1 MQSSADQLVQAL
13 RAALKDNDRLRREH
27 RELATA
33 VREPIAVV
41 GMACRYPGGVT
52 SPAELWQLVG
62 RGGDAITPFPRDRGW
77 SLDELRGAG
86 ADEAGTSYVQRGGF
100 LHDAADFDAEFFG
113 ISPRE
118 ALAMDPQ
125 QRLLLETSWEAVE
138 RAGIDPASLRGSK
151 VGVFS
156 GMMGQGYAWRLSD
169 IPPEVEGYVGTGN
182 TASVASG
189 RVAYAFGLEGPAIT
203 IDTACSSSLVAVHLA
218 AHALRHGECS
228 MALAGGATVMSTPD
242 TFVEFSRQRGLA
254 PDGRCK
260 AFSADADG
268 TGWGE
273 GVGVLLLEKLSDAR
287 RLGHP
292 VLAVI
297 RGSAVNQDGA
307 SNGLTAPSGPAQEA
321 VIRQALTT
329 AGLTAADVDAVEAHG
344 TGTRLG
350 DLIEAQSLLATY
362 GTGRPEGDPV
372 RIGSLK
378 SNIGHTQAAAG
389 VGGVIK
395 MIMAMRHRTL
405 PRTLHV
411 ETATTAIDWSSG
423 TMALLTEQLPWPERD
438 RPARAAVSSFGVSGT
453 NAHVILEAPGV
464 SDETPSGDGAGSTD
478 RAGATGV
485 TAASA
490 DAPRPWLLAARTP
503 AALREQAQRLYD
515 FVSARPELRDA
526 DIELSL
532 RTGRTPFDLRA
543 VIVGDD
549 RETRAGALAA
559 LARDERS
566 PHVVTGRAV
575 RGDAVFVFPG
585 QGSQWLGMGLDLYET
600 YPVFAEHL
608 RACEEALDPYVDW
621 SLLSV
626 LRGVPDAP
634 SLDRVDVV
642 QPALFAVMVSL
653 AHLWRSL
660 GVRPAAVIGHSQGEI
675 AAAYVAGA
683 LSLEDAARIVAL
695 RSRAL
700 RGLSG
705 QGAMA
710 VVSMSADE
718 VARRIENGGRTG
730 NGDGGLSVAAVNGP
744 ASTVVAG
751 APGTVDSFLDQA
763 AAEGFQTRRLP
774 VDYASHSAQMKEIQ
788 QDLLDT
794 LADVTARPGTT
805 RFYSTVTADVMDTAG
820 LHAAYWY
827 RNLRQT
833 VRFEETVRL
842 LLDHDHRQFVECSP
856 HPALLAAVADTAAA
870 ADVPAAAVGSLRRD
884 DGSRRRFLTSLAE
897 AHAHGVTVDW
907 AALPGTDGDRVEL
920 PTYAFER
927 RRHWLTSTPGGSH
940 GLTAA
945 GLHSAEH
952 PLLGAA
958 VTVAAAAGGLLLTG
972 RLGLDSHPWL
982 ADHRILDAV
991 LVPGTALLEVATHA
1005 ARLTGAGGVA
1015 ELTLESP
1022 LIVPDEGA
1030 VEVQVLVEEPD
1041 DDGRRPLTIHSRA
1054 GDAPDTP
1061 DSLESSDSP
1070 NEAAWHRHARGFL
1083 TTDTDTDTETD
1094 APAPLAPSAAWPPP
1108 GATPVPTDGLYNH
1121 LADADFQ
1128 YGDSFRGLRAAWR
1141 HGQDLLAEVQLP
1153 TGQETEAGRFGLHPA
1168 LLDSALHALG
1178 LGPFA
1183 DEEGDSGRLPFSWS
1197 NVQLHR
1203 PGTDRLRV
1211 RISPVEG
1218 TDTVSL
1224 HATDATGVPVLTVGS
1239 LALRPVSPELVRT
1252 ATASRTSDGLLCRVE
1267 WPIRPRPSTPS
1278 AHGRTVVLGDDLPG
1292 WPTADRLPGLLGNF
1306 EEGALWETLPDPVPT
1321 DVVLVYAPVPAEPDG
1336 DAAEAARAAVARTL
1350 RLVQDWIGDERLAE
1364 SRLVLVTRGA
1374 VEVLPGE
1381 GVTDLAH
1388 AAMWGLVRSA
1398 QSEHPGRFALLDI
1411 DDTDIVADLL
1421 RAALATGEN
1430 QLAVRGGSLHTPT
1443 LTRVPADTAA
1453 PTEDR
1458 PIGSG
1463 GTVLVTGGTGVL
1475 GGLVAEWLVSVCGVR
1490 HLVLVGRRG
1499 MSEGVAERVGRLVGL
1514 GAGVRVVAAD
1524 VSSRAGVEEALAAV
1538 DAGRPLAGVVHA
1550 AGVVD
1555 DGVVGSLSS
1564 EQVGAVMGGKAG
1576 GAWWL
1581 HMLTRGMD
1589 LSFFVVFSSVAGV
1602 VGSPGQAN
1610 YAAANGF
1617 LDGLMQQRRACGLVG
1632 QSVAWGLWD
1641 VSGGMAGGLGESDLA
1656 RMSRGGI
1663 TGLSASEGLGLLRTA
1678 WRLPDSLLVAAR
1690 WDMTVWRDAEIVPTM
1705 LRGLVRRGRGAPRS
1719 RRPATD
1725 GLAERLTGLS
1735 GSQLAKAV
1743 VEAVRAEVASVLG
1756 FASVVDVPVGLA
1768 FREMGFDSLTAVE
1781 LRNRLSVL
1789 LGVRLSATVVFD
1801 YPSVG
1806 ALAEFVCG
1814 LVRAEG
1820 GVGGVVSGAGAGL
1833 VSVADADD
1841 PVVIVGV
1848 GCRYPGGVVSG
1859 EGLWGLVVSGGDAVG
1874 GFPVDR
1880 GWDLGVLEGV
1890 GDVVPRGGGFVHG
1903 AA

>member
-27 RELATA
+27 RELARA
-33 VREPIAVV
+33 AREPIAVV

-52 SPAELWQLVG
+52 SPEELWQLVA

-77 SLDELRGAG
+77 NLDELHG
-86 ADEAGTSYVQRGGF
+86 ADADDSGTSYVQRGGF
-100 LHDAADFDAEFFG
+100 LHDAAEFDAEFFG

-138 RAGIDPASLRGSK
+138 RAGIDPATLRGGK

-156 GMMGQGYAWRLSD
+156 GLMGQGYAWRLPD
-169 IPPEVEGYVGTGN
+169 IPPEVEGYIGTGN

-189 RVAYAFGLEGPAIT
+189 RVAYALGLEGPAIT

-218 AHALRHGECS
+218 AHALRRGECS
-228 MALAGGATVMSTPD
+228 MALAGGVTVMSTPD

-287 RLGHP
+287 REGHP
-292 VLAVI
+292 VLAVV

-307 SNGLTAPSGPAQEA
+307 SNGLTAPSGRAQEA
-321 VIRQALTT
+321 VIREALTA

-362 GTGRPEGDPV
+362 GTARPAGDPV

-389 VGGVIK
+389 VGGMIK
-395 MIMAMRHRTL
+395 MITAMRHRTL
-405 PRTLHV
+405 PPTLHAQ
-411 ETATTAIDWSSG
+411 TATTAIDWSSG
-423 TMALLTEQLPWPERD
+423 TMALLTERLPWPERD

-453 NAHVILEAPGV
+453 NAHVILEAP
-464 SDETPSGDGAGSTD
+464 DTPDGTPPAGGAGSVV
-478 RAGATGV
+478 AA
-485 TAASA
+485 AASTA
-490 DAPRPWLLAARTP
+490 APRPWLLAARTP
-503 AALREQAQRLYD
+503 AALRGQAQRLHD
-515 FVSARPELRDA
+515 LVSARPELRDA

-532 RTGRTPFDLRA
+532 RTGRTPFDHRA
-543 VIVGDD
+543 VITGDD
-549 RETRAGALAA
+549 RGTRARALAA

-566 PHVVTGRAV
+566 PHAVTGRAV

-585 QGSQWLGMGLDLYET
+585 QGSQWIGMGLDLYDT
-600 YPVFAEHL
+600 HPAFAEHL
-608 RACEEALDPYVDW
+608 RACAEALAPHVDW
-621 SLLSV
+621 SLLPV
-626 LRGVPDAP
+626 LRGEPGAP
-634 SLDRVDVV
+634 PLDRVDVV

-675 AAAYVAGA
+675 AAAHVAGA
-683 LSLEDAARIVAL
+683 LSLDDAARIVAL

-705 QGAMA
+705 RGAMA
-710 VVSMSADE
+710 AVSMPADE
-718 VARRIENGGRTG
+718 AARRIG
-730 NGDGGLSVAAVNGP
+730 NTDGDLSVAAVNGP

-751 APGTVDSFLDQA
+751 APDAVDGFLHQA

-774 VDYASHSAQMKEIQ
+774 VDYASHSAQMEEIR

-794 LADVTARPGTT
+794 LADVTARTGDTP
-805 RFYSTVTADVMDTAG
+805 FYSTVTADVMDTAG
-820 LHAAYWY
+820 LDAAYWY

-833 VRFEETVRL
+833 VRFEEAVRL

-856 HPALLAAVADTAAA
+856 HPALLAALADTAAA
-870 ADVPAAAVGSLRRD
+870 AEVPAAAVGSLRRD
-884 DGSRRRFLTSLAE
+884 DGGRSRFLTSLAE
-897 AHAHGVTVDW
+897 AHAHGVPVDW
-907 AALPGTDGDRVEL
+907 SALPGPDGARIEL

-927 RRHWLTSTPGGSH
+927 RRHWLTPTPGNGH
-940 GLTAA
+940 GLDAA

-958 VTVAAAAGGLLLTG
+958 VTVAGADGLLLTG
-972 RLGLDSHPWL
+972 RLALDSHPWL
-982 ADHRILDAV
+982 ADHRVLDAV

-1005 ARLTGAGGVA
+1005 ARLTGADGVA

-1030 VEVQVLVEEPD
+1030 VEVQVLVAQPD
-1041 DDGRRPLTIHSRA
+1041 DGGWRPLTIHSRTA
-1054 GDAPDTP
+1054 KAPDDAP
-1061 DSLESSDSP
+1061 
-1070 NEAAWHRHARGFL
+1070 WYRHARGFL
-1083 TTDTDTDTETD
+1083 TTGTD
-1094 APAPLAPSAAWPPP
+1094 APEPPAPSDAWPPP
-1108 GATPVPTDGLYNH
+1108 GATPVPTDGLYTR
-1121 LADADFQ
+1121 LADADLH
-1128 YGDSFRGLRAAWR
+1128 YGDAFRGLRAAWR
-1141 HGQDLLAEVQLP
+1141 HGQDLFAEVRLP
-1153 TGQETEAGRFGLHPA
+1153 AGHETDAARFGLHPA

-1178 LGPFA
+1178 LAPSA
-1183 DEEGDSGRLPFSWS
+1183 EEGNDGGRLPFSWGD
-1197 NVQLHR
+1197 VRLHR

-1211 RISPVEG
+1211 RISQDEE

-1224 HATDATGVPVLTVGS
+1224 HATDTTGAPVLTAGS
-1239 LALRPVSPELVRT
+1239 LVLRPVSPELIRT
-1252 ATASRTSDGLLCRVE
+1252 ARESRTGDGLLCRVE
-1267 WPIRPRPSTPS
+1267 WPVRPRPTAPTP
-1278 AHGRTVVLGDDLPG
+1278 GRTVVLGDDLPG
-1292 WPTADRLPGLLGNF
+1292 WPTADRLPPLPGP
-1306 EEGALWETLPDPVPT
+1306 EEQRPLWDMLPDPAPT
-1321 DVVLVYAPVPAEPDG
+1321 DVVLLCATGPTEPDG
-1336 DAAEAARAAVARTL
+1336 DAAETARAAVVRAL

-1388 AAMWGLVRSA
+1388 AAVWGLVRSA
-1398 QSEHPGRFALLDI
+1398 QSEHPGRFVLLDV
-1411 DDTDIVADLL
+1411 DDTDLASDLL
-1421 RAALATGEN
+1421 RAALATGDD
-1430 QLAVRGGSLHTPT
+1430 QIAVRGGSLHTPA
-1443 LTRVPADTAA
+1443 LVPVPAA
-1453 PTEDR
+1453 PAEQR
-1458 PIGSG
+1458 PTDPD

-1499 MSEGVAERVGRLVGL
+1499 LAGLVGPAVERVERLRGL
-1514 GAGVRVVAAD
+1514 GAEVRVVAAD
-1524 VSSRAGVEEALAAV
+1524 VSSRAGAEKALAAV
-1538 DAGRPLAGVVHA
+1538 GAGHPLTGVVHA

-1555 DGVVGSLSS
+1555 DGVVGSLSP
-1564 EQVGAVMGGKAG
+1564 ERVGTVMEGKAG

-1581 HMLTRGMD
+1581 HLLTRHTE
-1589 LSFFVVFSSVAGV
+1589 LSFFLVFSSVAGV
-1602 VGSPGQAN
+1602 MGSPGQAN

-1617 LDGLMQQRRACGLVG
+1617 VDALMQARRARGLVG

-1641 VSGGMAGGLGESDLA
+1641 VTEGLAGGLSERDVA

-1663 TGLSASEGLGLLRTA
+1663 TGLSADEGLGLLGTA
-1678 WRLPDSLLVAAR
+1678 WNLPDSLLVAAR
-1690 WDMTVWRDAEIVPTM
+1690 WDMRVWRDARFVPPM
-1705 LRGLVRRGRGAPRS
+1705 LRGLVRGGRGQTRT
-1719 RRPATD
+1719 RPQAAG
-1725 GLAERLTGLS
+1725 GLVERLTGLS
-1735 GSQLAKAV
+1735 EAQRTKAV

-1756 FASVVDVPVGLA
+1756 FGSVGDVPVGSA

-1781 LRNRLSVL
+1781 LRNRLGVL

-1806 ALAEFVCG
+1806 VLAEYVCG
-1814 LVRAEG
+1814 LL
-1820 GVGGVVSGAGAGL
+1820 GAG
-1833 VSVADADD
+1833 V
-1841 PVVIVGV
+1841 
-1848 GCRYPGGVVSG
+1848 
-1859 EGLWGLVVSGGDAVG
+1859 EGDVSGG
-1874 GFPVDR
+1874 VDR
-1880 GWDLGVLEGV
+1880 V
-1890 GDVVPRGGGFVHG
+1890 
-1903 AA
+1903 

>member
-1 MQSSADQLVQAL
+1 MQSSADQLIQAL

-27 RELATA
+27 REVTTA
-33 VREPIAVV
+33 AREPIAVV

-77 SLDELRGAG
+77 SLDELNGAD

-100 LHDAADFDAEFFG
+100 LHDAAEFDAEFFG

-156 GMMGQGYAWRLSD
+156 GMMGQGYAWRLSN

-189 RVAYAFGLEGPAIT
+189 RVAYALGLEGPAIT

-218 AHALRHGECS
+218 AHALRRGECS

-273 GVGVLLLEKLSDAR
+273 GAGVLLLETLSDAR

-329 AGLTAADVDAVEAHG
+329 AGLTAADIDAVEAHG

-389 VGGVIK
+389 VGGMIK
-395 MIMAMRHRTL
+395 MIMAMRHGTL
-405 PRTLHV
+405 PRTLHA
-411 ETATTAIDWSSG
+411 ETATTAIDWSPG

-453 NAHVILEAPGV
+453 NAHIILEAPGTA
-464 SDETPSGDGAGSTD
+464 DGTPSIDGADSAAGTGSTGSTEGA
-478 RAGATGV
+478 AG
-485 TAASA
+485 
-490 DAPRPWLLAARTP
+490 APRPWLLAARTP
-503 AALREQAQRLYD
+503 DALRGQAQRLYD
-515 FVSARPELRDA
+515 LVSVRPELRDA

-532 RTGRTPFDLRA
+532 RTGRTPFDHRA
-543 VIVGDD
+543 VITGDD

-566 PHVVTGRAV
+566 PHVVTGKAV

-585 QGSQWLGMGLDLYET
+585 QGSQWIGMGLDLYET

-626 LRGVPDAP
+626 LRGEPDAP

-705 QGAMA
+705 RGAMA
-710 VVSMSADE
+710 AVSMSADE
-718 VARRIENGGRTG
+718 TARRIENLRSTENGRQAGDDGHTRTDRRTG
-730 NGDGGLSVAAVNGP
+730 DGDGALSVAAVNGP

-751 APGTVDSFLDQA
+751 TPEAVDSFLDQA
-763 AAEGFQTRRLP
+763 DAEGFQTRRLP
-774 VDYASHSAQMKEIQ
+774 VDYASHSAQMEEIE
-788 QDLLDT
+788 QDLLDI
-794 LADVTARPGTT
+794 LADVTARPGTIP
-805 RFYSTVTADVMDTAG
+805 FYSTVTADVMDTAG
-820 LHAAYWY
+820 LDTAYWY
-827 RNLRQT
+827 RNLRRT

-842 LLDHDHRQFVECSP
+842 LLDHAHRQFIECSP
-856 HPALLAAVADTAAA
+856 HPALLAAVADTVAAA
-870 ADVPAAAVGSLRRD
+870 EVPAAAVGSLRRD
-884 DGSRRRFLTSLAE
+884 DGGRRRFLTSLAE
-897 AHAHGVTVDW
+897 AHAHGVAVDW
-907 AALPGTDGDRVEL
+907 AALPGLDGDRVDL

-927 RRHWLTSTPGGSH
+927 RRHWLTSTPGGNH

-958 VTVAAAAGGLLLTG
+958 VTVAAADGLLLTG

-1022 LIVPDEGA
+1022 LTVPDEGT

-1054 GDAPDTP
+1054 GDTADA
-1061 DSLESSDSP
+1061 LESPD
-1070 NEAAWHRHARGFL
+1070 NLDEAAWHRHARGFL
-1083 TTDTDTDTETD
+1083 TTGSGTDAE
-1094 APAPLAPSAAWPPP
+1094 APAPAPAPSSAAWPPP
-1108 GATPVPTDGLYNH
+1108 GATSVPIDGLYTR

-1128 YGDSFRGLRAAWR
+1128 YGDCFRGLRAAWR
-1141 HGQDLLAEVQLP
+1141 HGQDLFAEVQLP
-1153 TGQETEAGRFGLHPA
+1153 TGHDTEAGRFGLHPA

-1197 NVQLHR
+1197 DVQLHR

-1252 ATASRTSDGLLCRVE
+1252 ATVSRASGGLLSRME
-1267 WPIRPRPSTPS
+1267 WPVRPRPSVSS
-1278 AHGRTVVLGDDLPG
+1278 APGRTVVLGDDLPG
-1292 WPTADRLPGLLGNF
+1292 WPTTDRLPGLPHDL
-1306 EEGALWETLPDPVPT
+1306 EARSLQEVLPDPVPT
-1321 DVVLVYAPVPAEPDG
+1321 DVVLVCAPVPTGPDG
-1336 DAAEAARAAVARTL
+1336 DAAEAARTTVVRTL
-1350 RLVQDWIGDERLAE
+1350 RLIQDWIGDDRLAE

-1381 GVTDLAH
+1381 GVSDLEH
-1388 AAMWGLVRSA
+1388 AAVWGLVRSA
-1398 QSEHPGRFALLDI
+1398 QSEHPGQFALLDI
-1411 DDTDIVADLL
+1411 DDTDIAADLL

-1443 LTRVPADTAA
+1443 LTRVPAVPAA
-1453 PTEDR
+1453 ATEER
-1458 PIGSG
+1458 PVDPE

-1490 HLVLVGRRG
+1490 HVVLAGRRG
-1499 MSEGVAERVGRLVGL
+1499 GSDVVAERVERLTGL
-1514 GAGVRVVAAD
+1514 GARVRVVAVD
-1524 VSSRAGVEEALAAV
+1524 VSSRAGVVEALAAV
-1538 DAGRPLAGVVHA
+1538 
-1550 AGVVD
+1550 
-1555 DGVVGSLSS
+1555 
-1564 EQVGAVMGGKAG
+1564 
-1576 GAWWL
+1576 
-1581 HMLTRGMD
+1581 
-1589 LSFFVVFSSVAGV
+1589 
-1602 VGSPGQAN
+1602 
-1610 YAAANGF
+1610 
-1617 LDGLMQQRRACGLVG
+1617 
-1632 QSVAWGLWD
+1632 
-1641 VSGGMAGGLGESDLA
+1641 
-1656 RMSRGGI
+1656 
-1663 TGLSASEGLGLLRTA
+1663 
-1678 WRLPDSLLVAAR
+1678 
-1690 WDMTVWRDAEIVPTM
+1690 
-1705 LRGLVRRGRGAPRS
+1705 
-1719 RRPATD
+1719 
-1725 GLAERLTGLS
+1725 
-1735 GSQLAKAV
+1735 
-1743 VEAVRAEVASVLG
+1743 
-1756 FASVVDVPVGLA
+1756 
-1768 FREMGFDSLTAVE
+1768 
-1781 LRNRLSVL
+1781 
-1789 LGVRLSATVVFD
+1789 
-1801 YPSVG
+1801 
-1806 ALAEFVCG
+1806 
-1814 LVRAEG
+1814 
-1820 GVGGVVSGAGAGL
+1820 
-1833 VSVADADD
+1833 
-1841 PVVIVGV
+1841 
-1848 GCRYPGGVVSG
+1848 
-1859 EGLWGLVVSGGDAVG
+1859 
-1874 GFPVDR
+1874 
-1880 GWDLGVLEGV
+1880 
-1890 GDVVPRGGGFVHG
+1890 
-1903 AA
+1903 

>member
-1 MQSSADQLVQAL
+1 METSANQLVQAL
-13 RAALKDNDRLRREH
+13 RKALKDNDRIRREH
-27 RELATA
+27 RDLAAA

-52 SPAELWQLVG
+52 SPAELWQLVD

-77 SLDELRGAG
+77 SLDALRGAD
-86 ADEAGTSYVQRGGF
+86 AEETGTSYVQRGGF

-125 QRLLLETSWEAVE
+125 QRLLMETSWEAVE
-138 RAGIDPASLRGSK
+138 RAGIDPSSLRGAK

-156 GMMGQGYAWRLSD
+156 GLIGQGYAWRLSE
-169 IPPEVEGYVGTGN
+169 IPPDLEGYVGTGN

-189 RVAYAFGLEGPAIT
+189 RVSYALGLEGPAIT

-218 AHALRHGECS
+218 AHALRRGECS
-228 MALAGGATVMSTPD
+228 MALAGGVTVMSTPD

-273 GVGVLLLEKLSDAR
+273 GAGVLLLEKLSDAR
-287 RLGHP
+287 RLGHT

-321 VIRQALTT
+321 VIHQALTA
-329 AGLTAADVDAVEAHG
+329 AGLTTADIDAVEAHG

-350 DLIEAQSLLATY
+350 DLIEAQSLQATY
-362 GTGRPEGDPV
+362 GTGRPAGDPV

-389 VGGVIK
+389 VGGMIK

-405 PRTLHV
+405 PRTLHA
-411 ETATTAIDWSSG
+411 ETATTAIDWSAG
-423 TMALLTEQLPWPERD
+423 TMDLLTEPLPWPERD

-453 NAHVILEAPGV
+453 NAHVILEAPAAP
-464 SDETPSGDGAGSTD
+464 DETPSDDGAGSTD
-478 RAGATGV
+478 EAGATTGS
-485 TAASA
+485 AA
-490 DAPRPWLLAARTP
+490 APRPWLLAARTP
-503 AALREQAQRLYD
+503 AALRGQAQRLYD
-515 FVSARPELRDA
+515 LVSARPELRPA

-532 RTGRTPFDLRA
+532 RTGRTPFDHRA
-543 VIVGDD
+543 VITGDD
-549 RETRAGALAA
+549 SATRAGALAA

-585 QGSQWLGMGLDLYET
+585 QGSQWIGMGLDLYET
-600 YPVFAEHL
+600 YPVFADHL
-608 RACEEALDPYVDW
+608 QACEEALAPYVDW

-626 LRGVPDAP
+626 LRGEPDAP
-634 SLDRVDVV
+634 SLEDVDVV

-675 AAAYVAGA
+675 AAAHVAGA

-700 RGLSG
+700 RSLSG
-705 QGAMA
+705 QGTMA

-718 VARRIENGGRTG
+718 ATRRIEAARTDGDHGDDGGTGNSGRTG
-730 NGDGGLSVAAVNGP
+730 SSGRTKNSNGSLSVAAVNGP

-751 APGTVDSFLDQA
+751 APDTVDRFLEQA

-774 VDYASHSAQMKEIQ
+774 VDYASHSAQMEEIR
-788 QDLLDT
+788 QDILDT
-794 LADVTARPGTT
+794 LADITARPGTT
-805 RFYSTVTADVMDTAG
+805 PFYSTVTADVTDTAG
-820 LHAAYWY
+820 LDAAYWY

-842 LLDHDHRQFVECSP
+842 LLGHEHRQFIECSP
-856 HPALLAAVADTAAA
+856 HPALLAAVADTAATA
-870 ADVPAAAVGSLRRD
+870 EVPAATVGSLRRD
-884 DGSRRRFLTSLAE
+884 DGGRHRFLTSLAE

-907 AALPGTDGDRVEL
+907 AALPGADGDRVEL
-920 PTYAFER
+920 PTYAFEL
-927 RRHWLTSTPGGSH
+927 RRHWLTATPGGGH

-958 VTVAAAAGGLLLTG
+958 VTVAAADGLLLTG

-1005 ARLTGAGGVA
+1005 ARLTGTGGVA
-1015 ELTLESP
+1015 ELTLEAP
-1022 LIVPDEGA
+1022 LIVPDEGT

-1054 GDAPDTP
+1054 EDTPDAPDTLDAP
-1061 DSLESSDSP
+1061 DSL
-1070 NEAAWHRHARGFL
+1070 NEAAWRRHARGFL
-1083 TTDTDTDTETD
+1083 TTDTDTDTD
-1094 APAPLAPSAAWPPP
+1094 AGSDTGSDTGTTTPVPLAPSAAWPPP
-1108 GATPVPTDGLYNH
+1108 EATPVPTDGLYAR
-1121 LADADFQ
+1121 LAAADFQ
-1128 YGDSFRGLRAAWR
+1128 YGDAFRGLRAAWR
-1141 HGQDLLAEVQLP
+1141 QGQDLYAEVQLP
-1153 TGQETEAGRFGLHPA
+1153 TGYETEAGRFGLHPA
-1168 LLDSALHALG
+1168 LLDCALHTLG
-1178 LGPFA
+1178 LAPSA
-1183 DEEGDSGRLPFSWS
+1183 DEEGHSGRLPFSWS
-1197 NVQLHR
+1197 DVRLHR
-1203 PGTDRLRV
+1203 PGADRLRV

-1224 HATDATGVPVLTVGS
+1224 HATDTTGVPVLTVGS
-1239 LALRPVSPELVRT
+1239 LALRPVSPDLVRT
-1252 ATASRTSDGLLCRVE
+1252 ATVSRTSDGLLCRVE
-1267 WPIRPRPSTPS
+1267 WPVRPRPSAPT

-1292 WPTADRLPGLLGNF
+1292 WPTADRLPRLLPNR
-1306 EEGALWETLPDPVPT
+1306 EEGTLWDTLPDPVPT
-1321 DVVLVYAPVPAEPDG
+1321 DVVLVCPPLPTEPDG
-1336 DAAEAARAAVARTL
+1336 DAAEAARAAVVRTL

-1381 GVTDLAH
+1381 GVTDLPH

-1398 QSEHPGRFALLDI
+1398 QSEHPGQFALLDI
-1411 DDTDIVADLL
+1411 DDTDIAPDLL
-1421 RAALATGEN
+1421 RAALGTGED

-1443 LTRVPADTAA
+1443 LTRVPAT
-1453 PTEDR
+1453 PTEER
-1458 PIGSG
+1458 PLDVE
-1463 GTVLVTGGTGVL
+1463 GTVVVTGGTGVL

-1490 HLVLVGRRG
+1490 RLVLVGRG
-1499 MSEGVAERVGRLVGL
+1499 GVSGGGVEELVERLSGW

-1524 VSSRAGVEEALAAV
+1524 VSCREGVEEVLASV
-1538 DAGRPLAGVVHA
+1538 DEGHGLTGVVHA

-1555 DGVVGSLSS
+1555 DGVVESLSP
-1564 EQVGAVMGGKAG
+1564 ERVGVVMGGKAG

-1581 HMLTRGMD
+1581 HTLTQGMD
-1589 LSFFVVFSSVAGV
+1589 LSFFVVFSSLAGV

-1617 LDGLMQQRRACGLVG
+1617 LDGLMQWRRAQGLVG

-1641 VSGGMAGGLGESDLA
+1641 VAEGMAGGLSGSDVA
-1656 RMSRGGI
+1656 RMSRGGV
-1663 TGLSASEGLGLLRTA
+1663 TGLSATEGLGLLETA
-1678 WRLPDSLLVAAR
+1678 RNLPDALLVAAR
-1690 WDMTVWRDAEIVPTM
+1690 WDMSALRAAETVPSM
-1705 LRGLVRRGRGAPRS
+1705 LRGLVPGGRGAPRS
-1719 RRPATD
+1719 RRPDTD

-1735 GSQLAKAV
+1735 EPQLTKAV

-1756 FASVVDVPVGLA
+1756 FGSVVDVPVGVA

-1781 LRNRLSVL
+1781 
-1789 LGVRLSATVVFD
+1789 
-1801 YPSVG
+1801 
-1806 ALAEFVCG
+1806 
-1814 LVRAEG
+1814 
-1820 GVGGVVSGAGAGL
+1820 
-1833 VSVADADD
+1833 
-1841 PVVIVGV
+1841 
-1848 GCRYPGGVVSG
+1848 
-1859 EGLWGLVVSGGDAVG
+1859 
-1874 GFPVDR
+1874 
-1880 GWDLGVLEGV
+1880 
-1890 GDVVPRGGGFVHG
+1890 
-1903 AA
+1903 

>member
-1 MQSSADQLVQAL
+1 MQSSADQLIQAL

-27 RELATA
+27 RELTTA

-77 SLDELRGAG
+77 NLDELHG
-86 ADEAGTSYVQRGGF
+86 ADAEEAGTSYVRRGGF

-138 RAGIDPASLRGSK
+138 RAGIDPATLRGSD

-156 GMMGQGYAWRLSD
+156 GMMGQGYAWRLSN

-218 AHALRHGECS
+218 AHALRRGECS

-321 VIRQALTT
+321 VIRQALTA
-329 AGLTAADVDAVEAHG
+329 AGLTAADIDAVEAHG

-362 GTGRPEGDPV
+362 GTGRPDGDPI

-389 VGGVIK
+389 VGGMIK
-395 MIMAMRHRTL
+395 MIMAMRHGTL
-405 PRTLHV
+405 PRTLHA

-423 TMALLTEQLPWPERD
+423 AMALLTERLPWPERD

-453 NAHVILEAPGV
+453 NAHIILEAPGT
-464 SDETPSGDGAGSTD
+464 DDGTP
-478 RAGATGV
+478 AT
-485 TAASA
+485 ALPPSA
-490 DAPRPWLLAARTP
+490 DVLRPWLLAARTP
-503 AALREQAQRLYD
+503 DALRGQAQRLYD
-515 FVSARPELRDA
+515 LLSARPELRDA

-532 RTGRTPFDLRA
+532 RTGRTPFDHRA
-543 VIVGDD
+543 VITGDD
-549 RETRAGALAA
+549 RETRTGALAA

-566 PHVVTGRAV
+566 PHVVTGQAV

-585 QGSQWLGMGLDLYET
+585 QGSQWIGMGLDLYET

-626 LRGVPDAP
+626 LRGEADAP

-660 GVRPAAVIGHSQGEI
+660 GVQPAAVIGHSQGEI
-675 AAAYVAGA
+675 AAAHVAGA

-705 QGAMA
+705 RGAMA
-710 VVSMSADE
+710 AVSMSAE
-718 VARRIENGGRTG
+718 EAARRIENLRSTDNGGRGGEDGSAGTDRRTG
-730 NGDGGLSVAAVNGP
+730 GDRRTGDGGGALSVAAVNGP

-751 APGTVDSFLDQA
+751 SPDAVDAFLDQA
-763 AAEGFQTRRLP
+763 EADGFQTRRLP
-774 VDYASHSAQMKEIQ
+774 VDYASHSAQMEEIQ
-788 QDLLDT
+788 QGLLDI
-794 LADVTARPGTT
+794 LADVTARPGTIP
-805 RFYSTVTADVMDTAG
+805 FYSTVTADVMDTAG
-820 LHAAYWY
+820 LDTAYWY

-842 LLDHDHRQFVECSP
+842 LLDHAHRQFIECSP
-856 HPALLAAVADTAAA
+856 HPALLASVDDTVAD

-884 DGSRRRFLTSLAE
+884 DGGRRRFLTSLAE

-907 AALPGTDGDRVEL
+907 AALSGPDGDRVDL

-927 RRHWLTSTPGGSH
+927 RRHWLTSTQGGSQ

-958 VTVAAAAGGLLLTG
+958 VTVAAADGLLLTG

-991 LVPGTALLEVATHA
+991 LVPGTALLEIATHA

-1022 LIVPDEGA
+1022 LIVPDEGT
-1030 VEVQVLVEEPD
+1030 VEIQVLVEDPD
-1041 DDGRRPLTIHSRA
+1041 DDGCRTLTLHSRA
-1054 GDAPDTP
+1054 GDTSDAPDSP
-1061 DSLESSDSP
+1061 DHP
-1070 NEAAWHRHARGFL
+1070 GEAAWHRHARGFL
-1083 TTDTDTDTETD
+1083 TVDTATATGTATGTGTGTGTD
-1094 APAPLAPSAAWPPP
+1094 ADAGMGADAFAPLTLSAAWPPP
-1108 GATPVPTDGLYNH
+1108 GATSVPVDGLYAR
-1121 LADADFQ
+1121 LAEADFR
-1128 YGDSFRGLRAAWR
+1128 YGDCFRGLRAAWR

-1153 TGQETEAGRFGLHPA
+1153 AGHDTEAGRFGLHPA

-1183 DEEGDSGRLPFSWS
+1183 DGEGDTGRLPFSWS
-1197 NVQLHR
+1197 DVQVHR
-1203 PGTDRLRV
+1203 PGADRLRV
-1211 RISPVEG
+1211 RITPVEG

-1224 HATDATGVPVLTVGS
+1224 HATDATGALALTVGS

-1252 ATASRTSDGLLCRVE
+1252 ATVSMASGGLLSRVE
-1267 WPIRPRPSTPS
+1267 WPVCPRPSMLS
-1278 AHGRTVVLGDDLPG
+1278 GGRTVVLGDDLPG
-1292 WPTADRLPGLLGNF
+1292 WPATDRLPGPLLDHDLD
-1306 EEGALWETLPDPVPT
+1306 ERSLRETVPDPVPT
-1321 DVVLVYAPVPAEPDG
+1321 DVVLVCAPVPTGPDG
-1336 DAAEAARAAVARTL
+1336 DAAEAARTTVVRTL
-1350 RLVQDWIGDERLAE
+1350 RLIQAWIADERLAG

-1374 VEVLPGE
+1374 VEALPGE
-1381 GVTDLAH
+1381 GVGDLEH

-1398 QSEHPGRFALLDI
+1398 QSEHPGQFVLLDI
-1411 DDTDIVADLL
+1411 DDTDIAADLL

-1430 QLAVRGGSLHTPT
+1430 QIAVRGGTLHTPT
-1443 LTRVPADTAA
+1443 LTRVPAVPTATAA
-1453 PTEDR
+1453 ER
-1458 PIGSG
+1458 PVDPE
-1463 GTVLVTGGTGVL
+1463 GTVLVTGG
-1475 GGLVAEWLVSVCGVR
+1475 
-1490 HLVLVGRRG
+1490 
-1499 MSEGVAERVGRLVGL
+1499 
-1514 GAGVRVVAAD
+1514 
-1524 VSSRAGVEEALAAV
+1524 
-1538 DAGRPLAGVVHA
+1538 
-1550 AGVVD
+1550 
-1555 DGVVGSLSS
+1555 
-1564 EQVGAVMGGKAG
+1564 
-1576 GAWWL
+1576 
-1581 HMLTRGMD
+1581 
-1589 LSFFVVFSSVAGV
+1589 
-1602 VGSPGQAN
+1602 
-1610 YAAANGF
+1610 
-1617 LDGLMQQRRACGLVG
+1617 
-1632 QSVAWGLWD
+1632 
-1641 VSGGMAGGLGESDLA
+1641 
-1656 RMSRGGI
+1656 
-1663 TGLSASEGLGLLRTA
+1663 
-1678 WRLPDSLLVAAR
+1678 
-1690 WDMTVWRDAEIVPTM
+1690 
-1705 LRGLVRRGRGAPRS
+1705 
-1719 RRPATD
+1719 
-1725 GLAERLTGLS
+1725 
-1735 GSQLAKAV
+1735 
-1743 VEAVRAEVASVLG
+1743 
-1756 FASVVDVPVGLA
+1756 
-1768 FREMGFDSLTAVE
+1768 
-1781 LRNRLSVL
+1781 
-1789 LGVRLSATVVFD
+1789 
-1801 YPSVG
+1801 
-1806 ALAEFVCG
+1806 
-1814 LVRAEG
+1814 
-1820 GVGGVVSGAGAGL
+1820 
-1833 VSVADADD
+1833 
-1841 PVVIVGV
+1841 
-1848 GCRYPGGVVSG
+1848 
-1859 EGLWGLVVSGGDAVG
+1859 
-1874 GFPVDR
+1874 
-1880 GWDLGVLEGV
+1880 
-1890 GDVVPRGGGFVHG
+1890 
-1903 AA
+1903 